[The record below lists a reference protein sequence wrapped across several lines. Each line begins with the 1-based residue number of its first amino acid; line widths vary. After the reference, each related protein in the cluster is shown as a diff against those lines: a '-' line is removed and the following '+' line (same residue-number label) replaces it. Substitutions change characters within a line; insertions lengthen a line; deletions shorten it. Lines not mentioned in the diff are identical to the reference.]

1 MLFFVVKQVHYW
13 KAQTNDLRLG
23 FARLVGVK
31 KLPVKRDHHGQK
43 QF

>member
-1 MLFFVVKQVHYW
+1 MLFVVKQVHYW

-23 FARLVGVK
+23 FARPVGAE
-31 KLPVKRDHHGQK
+31 KLPVKRDHHGKK